1 MGGSVSG
8 GLHEIKESSR
18 RPEPARVIPRL
29 MSDPPILRRA
39 PVYPAE
45 PREILSD
52 DFLQNPH
59 SLLRELREKHPIARV
74 GETGVHLL
82 TSWEIIVEAL
92 DREEDFS
99 ANLTGVLLRDAD
111 GVPTTFDLPVS
122 AGTQVIA
129 TADEPAHA
137 RHRNLV
143 RARLIERQVAA
154 MEARIR
160 SWTTA
165 ELEPLLEQ
173 GGGDF
178 VPLAETIPA
187 RVIGDLLGLP
197 AADVRQHRQWAM
209 MGGEMLAGDLD
220 EARMQGLAE
229 ETLAMAVY
237 LSEHLP
243 ESVGSDFAENK
254 APTLME
260 LLSDGVASEAI
271 DATEAI
277 GIAIVMFGAGGE
289 STSALL
295 GSAIRLLAQD
305 TSLAERLRQ
314 HPGDIPAFVEEVL
327 RLEPPFKFHYRSVR
341 RSCELGGFQMEPG
354 DRLMLLWAAANRD
367 PEVYEDPEELR
378 LDRTHPRHHM
388 SFGRG
393 AHFCVGAHL
402 ARLEARIVLEEL
414 LRATQEFTLADRAD
428 VRHANSIFVRRLARL
443 PLDLHPVA

>member
-1 MGGSVSG
+1 MENQ
-8 GLHEIKESSR
+8 LKF
-18 RPEPARVIPRL
+18 P
-29 MSDPPILRRA
+29 RA
-39 PVYPAE
+39 PVFPEDA
-45 PREILSD
+45 RLILSD

-59 SLLRELREKHPIARV
+59 PMLRELRENHPVARV
-74 GETGVHLL
+74 GDTGVHLL
-82 TSWEIIVEAL
+82 SSWAIIVEAL
-92 DREEDFS
+92 GREEDFS
-99 ANLTGVLLRDAD
+99 ANLTGVLLRDVD
-111 GVPTTFDLPVS
+111 GTPTTFDLPVS

-143 RARLIERQVAA
+143 RARLLERQIAA
-154 MEARIR
+154 MEPEIR
-160 SWTTA
+160 AWVRSNLRT
-165 ELEPLLEQ
+165 LLDA

-178 VPLAETIPA
+178 VPLAETVPA
-187 RVIGDLLGLP
+187 RVIGHLLGLP
-197 AADVRQHRQWAM
+197 AEDVDQHRQWAM

-220 EARMQGLAE
+220 LERMQGLAE
-229 ETLAMAVY
+229 DTLAMAVY

-243 ESVGSDFAENK
+243 ATTSPSAANDQ

-260 LLSDGVASEAI
+260 LLAGGVASEAI
-271 DATEAI
+271 DPTEAI

-295 GSAIRLLAQD
+295 GSAIRLLAED
-305 TSLAERLRQ
+305 PELADELRCE
-314 HPGDIPAFVEEVL
+314 PTRIPAFIEEVL

-341 RSCELGGFQMEPG
+341 RACELGGFALEAG

-367 PEVYEDPEELR
+367 PAVYDEPEQLQ

-402 ARLEARIVLEEL
+402 ARLEARVVLEEL
-414 LRATQEFTLADRAD
+414 LGSTNGFQLDDSEK
-428 VRHANSIFVRRLARL
+428 VRHANSIFVRRLAHLPIRL
-443 PLDLHPVA
+443 QAVR

>member
-1 MGGSVSG
+1 MENQ
-8 GLHEIKESSR
+8 LKF
-18 RPEPARVIPRL
+18 P
-29 MSDPPILRRA
+29 RA
-39 PVYPAE
+39 PVFPE
-45 PREILSD
+45 DPRLILSD

-59 SLLRELREKHPIARV
+59 PMLRELRENHPVARV
-74 GETGVHLL
+74 GDTGVHLL
-82 TSWEIIVEAL
+82 SSWAIIVEAL
-92 DREEDFS
+92 GREEDFS
-99 ANLTGVLLRDAD
+99 ANLTGVLLRDVD
-111 GVPTTFDLPVS
+111 GTPTTFDLPVS

-143 RARLIERQVAA
+143 RARLLERQIAA
-154 MEARIR
+154 MEPEIR
-160 SWTTA
+160 AWVRSNLRT
-165 ELEPLLEQ
+165 LLDA

-178 VPLAETIPA
+178 VPLAETVPA
-187 RVIGDLLGLP
+187 RVIGHLLGLP
-197 AADVRQHRQWAM
+197 AEDVDQHRQWAM

-220 EARMQGLAE
+220 LERMQGLAE
-229 ETLAMAVY
+229 DTLAMAVY

-243 ESVGSDFAENK
+243 ATTSPSAANDQ

-260 LLSDGVASEAI
+260 LLAGGVASEAI
-271 DATEAI
+271 DPTEAI

-295 GSAIRLLAQD
+295 GSAIRLLAED
-305 TSLAERLRQ
+305 PELADELRCE
-314 HPGDIPAFVEEVL
+314 PTRIPAFIEEVL

-341 RSCELGGFQMEPG
+341 RACELGGFALEAG

-367 PEVYEDPEELR
+367 PAVYDDPEQLQ

-402 ARLEARIVLEEL
+402 ARLEARVVLEEL
-414 LRATQEFTLADRAD
+414 LGSTNGFQLDDSEK
-428 VRHANSIFVRRLARL
+428 VRHANSIFVRRLAHLPIRL
-443 PLDLHPVA
+443 QAVR

>member
-1 MGGSVSG
+1 
-8 GLHEIKESSR
+8 
-18 RPEPARVIPRL
+18 
-29 MSDPPILRRA
+29 MSELLKSNRA
-39 PVYPAE
+39 PAFPE
-45 PREILSD
+45 DPRDILSD

-59 SLLRELREKHPIARV
+59 PLLRELRENHPVARV
-74 GETGVHLL
+74 GDTGVHLVS
-82 TSWEIIVEAL
+82 SWDTIVEAL
-92 DREEDFS
+92 GREDDFS
-99 ANLTGVLLRDAD
+99 ANLTGVLLRDSE
-111 GVPTTFDLPVS
+111 GIPTTFDLPVS

-129 TADEPAHA
+129 TADEPSHA

-143 RARLIERQVAA
+143 RARLLERQVSA
-154 MEARIR
+154 MEPQVR
-160 SWTTA
+160 SWARA
-165 ELEPLLEQ
+165 ELQPLLAGQ
-173 GGGDF
+173 GGDF

-187 RVIGDLLGLP
+187 RVIGHLLGLP
-197 AADVRQHRQWAM
+197 AGDVAQHRQWAM

-220 EARMQGLAE
+220 EQRMQGLAE
-229 ETLAMAVY
+229 QTLAMAVY

-243 ESVGSDFAENK
+243 
-254 APTLME
+254 APGAVDPAGEEAPNLME
-260 LLSDGVASEAI
+260 ILSEGVASESI
-271 DATEAI
+271 DPTEAI

-295 GSAIRLLAQD
+295 GSAIRLLAENAP
-305 TSLAERLRQ
+305 LAERLRK
-314 HPGDIPAFVEEVL
+314 HPEQIPAYVEEVL

-341 RSCELGGFQMEPG
+341 RACELGGFQLQAG

-367 PEVYEDPEELR
+367 PAVYEDPEQLR

-414 LRATQEFTLADRAD
+414 LQSTAEIALEDPTG

-443 PLDLHPVA
+443 PVRLRAHR

>member
-1 MGGSVSG
+1 MENQ
-8 GLHEIKESSR
+8 LKF
-18 RPEPARVIPRL
+18 P
-29 MSDPPILRRA
+29 RA
-39 PVYPAE
+39 PVFPE
-45 PREILSD
+45 DPRLILSD

-59 SLLRELREKHPIARV
+59 PMLRELRENHPVARV
-74 GETGVHLL
+74 GDTGVHLL
-82 TSWEIIVEAL
+82 SSWAIIVEAL
-92 DREEDFS
+92 GREEDFS
-99 ANLTGVLLRDAD
+99 ANLTGVLLRDVD
-111 GVPTTFDLPVS
+111 GTPTTFDLPVS

-143 RARLIERQVAA
+143 RARLLERQIAA
-154 MEARIR
+154 MEPEIR
-160 SWTTA
+160 AWVRSNLRT
-165 ELEPLLEQ
+165 LLDA

-178 VPLAETIPA
+178 VPLAETVPA
-187 RVIGDLLGLP
+187 RVIGHLLGLP
-197 AADVRQHRQWAM
+197 AEDVDQHRQWAM

-220 EARMQGLAE
+220 LQRMQGLAE
-229 ETLAMAVY
+229 DTLAMAVY

-243 ESVGSDFAENK
+243 ATTSPSAANDQ

-260 LLSDGVASEAI
+260 LLAGGVASEAI
-271 DATEAI
+271 DPTEAI

-295 GSAIRLLAQD
+295 GSAIRLLAED
-305 TSLAERLRQ
+305 PELADELRCE
-314 HPGDIPAFVEEVL
+314 PTRIPAFIEEVL

-341 RSCELGGFQMEPG
+341 RACELGGFALEAG

-367 PEVYEDPEELR
+367 PAVYDEPEQLQ

-402 ARLEARIVLEEL
+402 ARLEARVVLEEL
-414 LRATQEFTLADRAD
+414 LGSTNGFQLDDSAK
-428 VRHANSIFVRRLARL
+428 VRHANSIFVRRLAHLPIRL
-443 PLDLHPVA
+443 QAVR

>member
-1 MGGSVSG
+1 MENQ
-8 GLHEIKESSR
+8 LKF
-18 RPEPARVIPRL
+18 P
-29 MSDPPILRRA
+29 RA
-39 PVYPAE
+39 PVFPE
-45 PREILSD
+45 DPRLILSD

-59 SLLRELREKHPIARV
+59 PMLRELRENHPVARV
-74 GETGVHLL
+74 GDTGVHLL
-82 TSWEIIVEAL
+82 SSWAIIVEAL
-92 DREEDFS
+92 GREEDFS
-99 ANLTGVLLRDAD
+99 ANLTGVLLRDVD
-111 GVPTTFDLPVS
+111 GTPTTFDLPVS

-143 RARLIERQVAA
+143 RARLLERQIAA
-154 MEARIR
+154 MEPEIR
-160 SWTTA
+160 AWVRSNLRT
-165 ELEPLLEQ
+165 LLDA

-178 VPLAETIPA
+178 VPLAETVPA
-187 RVIGDLLGLP
+187 RVIGHLLGLP
-197 AADVRQHRQWAM
+197 AEDVDQHRQWAM

-220 EARMQGLAE
+220 LQRMQGLAE
-229 ETLAMAVY
+229 DTLAMAVY

-243 ESVGSDFAENK
+243 ATTSPSASDDQ

-260 LLSDGVASEAI
+260 LLAGGVASEAI
-271 DATEAI
+271 DPTEAI

-295 GSAIRLLAQD
+295 GSAIRLLAED
-305 TSLAERLRQ
+305 PELADELRCE
-314 HPGDIPAFVEEVL
+314 PTRIPAFIEEVL

-341 RSCELGGFQMEPG
+341 RACELGGFALEAG

-367 PEVYEDPEELR
+367 PAVYDEPEQLQ

-402 ARLEARIVLEEL
+402 ARLEARVVLEEL
-414 LRATQEFTLADRAD
+414 LGSTNGFQLDDSEK
-428 VRHANSIFVRRLARL
+428 VRHANSIFVRRLAHLPIRL
-443 PLDLHPVA
+443 QAVR

>member
-1 MGGSVSG
+1 MENQ
-8 GLHEIKESSR
+8 LKF
-18 RPEPARVIPRL
+18 P
-29 MSDPPILRRA
+29 RA
-39 PVYPAE
+39 PVFPE
-45 PREILSD
+45 DPRLILSD

-59 SLLRELREKHPIARV
+59 PMLRELRENHPVARV
-74 GETGVHLL
+74 GDTGVHRLS
-82 TSWEIIVEAL
+82 SWAIIVEAL
-92 DREEDFS
+92 GREEDFS
-99 ANLTGVLLRDAD
+99 ANLTGVLLRDVD
-111 GVPTTFDLPVS
+111 GTPTTFDLPVS

-143 RARLIERQVAA
+143 RARLLERQIAA
-154 MEARIR
+154 MEPEIR
-160 SWTTA
+160 AWVRSNLRT
-165 ELEPLLEQ
+165 LLDA

-178 VPLAETIPA
+178 VPLAETVPA
-187 RVIGDLLGLP
+187 RVIGHLLGLP
-197 AADVRQHRQWAM
+197 AEDVDQHRQWAM

-220 EARMQGLAE
+220 LERMQGLAE
-229 ETLAMAVY
+229 DTLAMAVY

-243 ESVGSDFAENK
+243 ATTSPSAVNDQ

-260 LLSDGVASEAI
+260 LLAGGVASEAI
-271 DATEAI
+271 DPTEAI

-295 GSAIRLLAQD
+295 GSAIRLLAED
-305 TSLAERLRQ
+305 PELADELRCE
-314 HPGDIPAFVEEVL
+314 PTRIPAFIEEVL

-341 RSCELGGFQMEPG
+341 RACELGGFALEAG

-367 PEVYEDPEELR
+367 PAVYDEPEQLQ

-402 ARLEARIVLEEL
+402 ARLEARVVLEEL
-414 LRATQEFTLADRAD
+414 LGSTNGFQLDDSEK
-428 VRHANSIFVRRLARL
+428 VRHANSIFVRRLAHLPIRL
-443 PLDLHPVA
+443 QAVR

>member
-1 MGGSVSG
+1 MENQ
-8 GLHEIKESSR
+8 LKF
-18 RPEPARVIPRL
+18 P
-29 MSDPPILRRA
+29 RA
-39 PVYPAE
+39 PVFPE
-45 PREILSD
+45 DPRLILSD

-59 SLLRELREKHPIARV
+59 PMLRELRENHPVARV
-74 GETGVHLL
+74 GDTGVHLL
-82 TSWEIIVEAL
+82 SSWAIIVEAL
-92 DREEDFS
+92 GREEDFS
-99 ANLTGVLLRDAD
+99 ANLTGVLLRDVD
-111 GVPTTFDLPVS
+111 GTPTTFDLPVS

-143 RARLIERQVAA
+143 RARLLERQIAA
-154 MEARIR
+154 MEPEIR
-160 SWTTA
+160 AWVRSNLRT
-165 ELEPLLEQ
+165 LLDA

-178 VPLAETIPA
+178 VPLAETVPA
-187 RVIGDLLGLP
+187 RVIGHLLGLP
-197 AADVRQHRQWAM
+197 AEDVDQHRQWAM

-220 EARMQGLAE
+220 LQRMQGLAE
-229 ETLAMAVY
+229 DTLAMAVY

-243 ESVGSDFAENK
+243 ATTSPSAANDQ

-260 LLSDGVASEAI
+260 LLAGGVASEAI
-271 DATEAI
+271 DPTEAI

-295 GSAIRLLAQD
+295 GSAIRLLAEDQE
-305 TSLAERLRQ
+305 LADELRCE
-314 HPGDIPAFVEEVL
+314 PTRIPAFIEEVL

-341 RSCELGGFQMEPG
+341 RACELGGFALEAG

-367 PEVYEDPEELR
+367 PAVYDEPEQLQ

-402 ARLEARIVLEEL
+402 ARLEARVVLEEL
-414 LRATQEFTLADRAD
+414 LGSTNGFQLDDSAK
-428 VRHANSIFVRRLARL
+428 VRHANSIFVRRLAHLPIRL
-443 PLDLHPVA
+443 QAVR